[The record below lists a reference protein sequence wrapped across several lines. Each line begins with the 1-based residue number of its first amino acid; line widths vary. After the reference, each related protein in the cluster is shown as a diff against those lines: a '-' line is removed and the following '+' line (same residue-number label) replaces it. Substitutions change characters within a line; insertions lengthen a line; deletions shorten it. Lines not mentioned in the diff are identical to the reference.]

1 MEDKVRGSVNYG
13 MEYNLED
20 QIDSSIMIVSTA
32 VVWSVVS
39 VDISV
44 DLELLPDDWG
54 LLQPRP
60 PVRAVHRSDVEELA
74 RPGTG
79 HRVSV
84 NVTYY
89 VDNN

>member
-1 MEDKVRGSVNYG
+1 
-13 MEYNLED
+13 MEYNLEE

-44 DLELLPDDWG
+44 DLELLPDDWR
-54 LLQPRP
+54 LLQPGP
-60 PVRAVHRSDVEELA
+60 PVRAVHRRDVEELA

>member
-1 MEDKVRGSVNYG
+1 

-44 DLELLPDDWG
+44 DLKLLPDDWR

-60 PVRAVHRSDVEELA
+60 PVRAVHRRDVEKLA
-74 RPGTG
+74 RPGTS
-79 HRVSV
+79 VSV
-84 NVTYY
+84 LTLL
-89 VDNN
+89 DNNL

>member
-1 MEDKVRGSVNYG
+1 

-20 QIDSSIMIVSTA
+20 QIDSSIIYYDQ
-32 VVWSVVS
+32 WSVVS

-54 LLQPRP
+54 LLEPRP
-60 PVRAVHRSDVEELA
+60 PVRAVHRRDVQQLA

-84 NVTYY
+84 NVT
-89 VDNN
+89 NK